1 MKMIK
6 GKIVKEFFLSTSERE
21 VAAPKKQGKVGA
33 EFNVV
38 AVSNNY
44 IIVNFKGDDV
54 NYYIFED
61 EFKNIE
67 FFKTKN

>member
-1 MKMIK
+1 MIK
-6 GKIVKEFFLSTSERE
+6 GKIVKEFFLSISEGE
-21 VAAPKKQGKVGA
+21 VSSSKMQGKVGA

-54 NYYIFED
+54 NYFIPEDVFE
-61 EFKNIE
+61 NIE